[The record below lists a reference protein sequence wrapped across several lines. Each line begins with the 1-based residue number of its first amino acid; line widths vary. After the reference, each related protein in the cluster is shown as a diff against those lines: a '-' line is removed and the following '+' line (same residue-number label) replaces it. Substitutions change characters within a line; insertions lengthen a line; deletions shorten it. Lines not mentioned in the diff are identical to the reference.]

1 VELQKSTKK
10 KKKNI
15 PSHQKPS
22 ESIEAHLPMG
32 ASRPDF
38 SAFYRAVLF
47 NLNRT
52 FKRLYKI
59 GAIAFFPEERKGPK
73 AW

>member
-1 VELQKSTKK
+1 
-10 KKKNI
+10 
-15 PSHQKPS
+15 
-22 ESIEAHLPMG
+22 MG

>member
-1 VELQKSTKK
+1 
-10 KKKNI
+10 
-15 PSHQKPS
+15 
-22 ESIEAHLPMG
+22 MG

-52 FKRLYKI
+52 FERLYKI